1 MLYQSSYFSFFNY
14 YCLFVKIKAVGFQKA
29 TMFCLLGAGINSSRD
44 NAVNVDHVRS
54 WPTYCHFR
62 KQRFKYK
69 TTIFN
74 WVNIGT
80 EGEDVQAGVNS
91 SLADIS
97 SSILIYSGE
106 ATIRN
111 SNSLLHQ
118 ELHKCIY
125 NFILIRKRKSHN
137 RKLRLFKGI
146 SEVLKKFNEKIN

>member
-1 MLYQSSYFSFFNY
+1 MY
-14 YCLFVKIKAVGFQKA
+14 
-29 TMFCLLGAGINSSRD
+29 SSRD
-44 NAVNVDHVRS
+44 NAVNVDHVTS

-80 EGEDVQAGVNS
+80 AGGDIQAGVNS
-91 SLADIS
+91 SLADVS
-97 SSILIYSGE
+97 STILIYNRE

-111 SNSLLHQ
+111 SKCFLHQ
-118 ELHKCIY
+118 EFYKCIY
-125 NFILIRKRKSHN
+125 NIILIRKRKSHN

-146 SEVLKKFNEKIN
+146 SEAPKSFNEKINGNIEHVS